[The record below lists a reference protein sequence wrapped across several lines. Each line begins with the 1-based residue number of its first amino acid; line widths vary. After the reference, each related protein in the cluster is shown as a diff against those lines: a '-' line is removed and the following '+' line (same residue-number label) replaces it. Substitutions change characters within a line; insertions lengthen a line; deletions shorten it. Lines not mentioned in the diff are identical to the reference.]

1 MNLPISIQITHTP
14 DATPASPR
22 VRRHTSHE
30 NATASMRM
38 RFWKKPPMTSE
49 RGAMAPRNDAR
60 WDATERNLPRAIPP
74 T

>member
-14 DATPASPR
+14 DATPTPARKRDSQ
-22 VRRHTSHE
+22 HAH
-30 NATASMRM
+30 ALL
-38 RFWKKPPMTSE
+38 KKPPMTSE